1 MADPV
6 FANPSSG
13 AQTSSAPQANP
24 NPPTPPTPPAK
35 PPVEPSPE
43 ELEREKI
50 LKAEAELEEKKKALR
65 AELKKLEA
73 GEADVELTLEDR
85 VFKLES
91 LVASIAGHPQPIAP
105 VKAPVSDSAP
115 V

>member
-6 FANPSSG
+6 FAQSG
-13 AQTSSAPQANP
+13 TQTAPASQQVSP
-24 NPPTPPTPPAK
+24 NPPTPPVAK
-35 PPVEPSPE
+35 PEPTAE
-43 ELEREKI
+43 DLAKEKE
-50 LKAEAELEEKKKALR
+50 LKALAELEEKKRALR

-91 LVASIAGHPQPIAP
+91 LVASIAGHPQPVAP
-105 VKAPVSDSAP
+105 VKAPVSDSTPA
-115 V
+115 